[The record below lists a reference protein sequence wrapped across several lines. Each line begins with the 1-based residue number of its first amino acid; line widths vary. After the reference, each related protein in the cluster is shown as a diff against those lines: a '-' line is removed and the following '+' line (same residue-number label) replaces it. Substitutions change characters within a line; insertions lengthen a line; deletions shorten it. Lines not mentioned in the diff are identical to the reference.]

1 MEKQHLFSIIVPV
14 YNVEDCLER
23 CISSLV
29 QQDFPEEKYEI
40 ILVDDGSGDSSGS
53 KCDGY
58 SEAYANVKVFHK
70 ENGGLSSAR
79 NYGVDRADGKYVLF
93 VDSDDY
99 LERNTCRRLSEALTG
114 AGPVDAVVYNGVEEH
129 GLEKHILRYITEEK
143 VFDDGKAYML
153 EQYRD
158 RGMNVEAWLYLY
170 RRKYLDQ
177 NRLRVR
183 EGILHEDVEFTPRA
197 LLPAGRVMELPDL
210 FYHYVVREDS
220 ISTRKDQ
227 TKNIQ
232 DLFQTL
238 KELDQLSDQQEG
250 ELRRW
255 MKDALLDS
263 YLNMVYSARMYQK
276 QYRGLVDKRFL
287 EGKAVTGRNRFRVLL
302 CRLHIRLYCAVND
315 GYKWMRQ
322 AILIRKG

>member
-1 MEKQHLFSIIVPV
+1 MKMW
-14 YNVEDCLER
+14 
-23 CISSLV
+23 SSL
-29 QQDFPEEKYEI
+29 QGRFCLPEESWSFRI
-40 ILVDDGSGDSSGS
+40 
-53 KCDGY
+53 
-58 SEAYANVKVFHK
+58 F
-70 ENGGLSSAR
+70 
-79 NYGVDRADGKYVLF
+79 
-93 VDSDDY
+93 
-99 LERNTCRRLSEALTG
+99 
-114 AGPVDAVVYNGVEEH
+114 
-129 GLEKHILRYITEEK
+129 
-143 VFDDGKAYML
+143 
-153 EQYRD
+153 
-158 RGMNVEAWLYLY
+158 
-170 RRKYLDQ
+170 
-177 NRLRVR
+177 
-183 EGILHEDVEFTPRA
+183 FTIMWC
-197 LLPAGRVMELPDL
+197 G
-210 FYHYVVREDS
+210 EDS

>member
-58 SEAYANVKVFHK
+58 SEAYANVKAFHK

-129 GLEKHILRYITEEK
+129 GLEKHILRHITEEK

-177 NRLRVR
+177 NRLRFR

-238 KELDQLSDQQEG
+238 K
-250 ELRRW
+250 
-255 MKDALLDS
+255 
-263 YLNMVYSARMYQK
+263 
-276 QYRGLVDKRFL
+276 
-287 EGKAVTGRNRFRVLL
+287 
-302 CRLHIRLYCAVND
+302 
-315 GYKWMRQ
+315 
-322 AILIRKG
+322 